1 MMFKNLAATVAVI
14 CAAAVTMTTVADT
27 EDKKPAGPAK
37 IGQPAPV
44 FTLVDVDG
52 KTHNLADYK
61 GKIVVLEWF
70 NAGCPWSGK
79 ESGNSVHAT
88 GRVKKLIADA
98 KTAKVEVVYLLVD
111 SSANRDKAT
120 VVKENKAARAK
131 FGIKQP
137 ILIDHDGKVGRVYG
151 ARTTP
156 HMYVIDAKGVLQYNG
171 AFGDRKAKPDGSEQN
186 FVLAAIKNLKDGK
199 PVTPAQTRPWGCGVK
214 YAR

>member
-1 MMFKNLAATVAVI
+1 M
-14 CAAAVTMTTVADT
+14 
-27 EDKKPAGPAK
+27 
-37 IGQPAPV
+37 
-44 FTLVDVDG
+44 
-52 KTHNLADYK
+52 
-61 GKIVVLEWF
+61 
-70 NAGCPWSGK
+70 
-79 ESGNSVHAT
+79 
-88 GRVKKLIADA
+88 
-98 KTAKVEVVYLLVD
+98 YLLVD

-120 VVKENKAARAK
+120 VVNENKAARAK